1 MSLIGKRL
9 QHSMTK
15 NTLESQVHFCS
26 GSYIGKA
33 YMVTGVPYTLQFYI
47 NMRLNEGT
55 EWMMA

>member
-1 MSLIGKRL
+1 
-9 QHSMTK
+9 MTK

-33 YMVTGVPYTLQFYI
+33 YMVTGVPYILQFYI